1 MYISMKMVSAFAK
14 RYSWRLRVEI
24 TISFFFLFN
33 YNIILWKVKCGKTIF
48 VSIARYQWWKWYFR
62 KDRVENEKNFAMEY
76 LYNEKLIFCR
86 KLIFLLWNDHRV
98 RIFHCNFKQAGFNGI
113 FEHRIENI
121 LIFSIVVP
129 LQLFPLS
136 LIFQIVMIKIRG

>member
-1 MYISMKMVSAFAK
+1 MERQY
-14 RYSWRLRVEI
+14 
-24 TISFFFLFN
+24 LFRSRDIN
-33 YNIILWKVKCGKTIF
+33 DENDIF
-48 VSIARYQWWKWYFR
+48 ERIE
-62 KDRVENEKNFAMEY
+62 DEKNFAMEY

-121 LIFSIVVP
+121 LIF
-129 LQLFPLS
+129 LS
-136 LIFQIVMIKIRG
+136 LFHCNCFRYH